1 MYDSQNLSFWVAR
14 RIILGECI
22 GRAFDEF
29 HLVNIVIRFLDV
41 DCHLIPNIRPNLE
54 RRPDLLIGMPVAR
67 EILRFAF
74 ETPSALFHENDNPG
88 PNFISYEL

>member
-1 MYDSQNLSFWVAR
+1 MPL
-14 RIILGECI
+14 LGTNRERTINCSA
-22 GRAFDEF
+22 GNSD
-29 HLVNIVIRFLDV
+29 IVIRFLDV

-54 RRPDLLIGMPVAR
+54 RRPVLLIGMPVAR

-74 ETPSALFHENDNPG
+74 ETPSARFHENDNPG

>member
-1 MYDSQNLSFWVAR
+1 MPLLGTNCECSINCASGNL
-14 RIILGECI
+14 
-22 GRAFDEF
+22 D
-29 HLVNIVIRFLDV
+29 IVIRFLDV

-54 RRPDLLIGMPVAR
+54 RRPDLLVGMPVAR

-74 ETPSALFHENDNPG
+74 ETPSALIHENDNPG